1 MAGTLAIEGGNPG
14 GAYAV
19 PCPFSSHLPQSSSDH
34 FHFGLMLLK
43 WKVFLFF
50 SIRSWTMFGWH
61 RSVSACCLH
70 TRRYLQEICTHIK
83 ISSTW
88 LCFQVDSSSDER
100 CMQIFWITLLSSA
113 LKPPFQTSV
122 GSTCSVVV
130 FSVGFSF
137 NRCANCQQV
146 RLSWCCLTEVC
157 AFVFS
162 TQIRIGR
169 NGFTIL
175 KKAKDPKG

>member
-1 MAGTLAIEGGNPG
+1 MPSHALSLCTYPRVAATIFTLVWCSWSEKCFCFFHPFLNNVWLAQECECVLFTYMEVSPGNL
-14 GAYAV
+14 YSYKNSFYLAV
-19 PCPFSSHLPQSSSDH
+19 FSSGFFQWWEVYAD
-34 FHFGLMLLK
+34 LLNN
-43 WKVFLFF
+43 FTF
-50 SIRSWTMFGWH
+50 
-61 RSVSACCLH
+61 
-70 TRRYLQEICTHIK
+70 IC
-83 ISSTW
+83 
-88 LCFQVDSSSDER
+88 
-100 CMQIFWITLLSSA
+100 

-146 RLSWCCLTEVC
+146 RLSWCCLTEV
-157 AFVFS
+157 AKKPQTHSLFFS

-169 NGFTIL
+169 NGFTIS

>member
-1 MAGTLAIEGGNPG
+1 
-14 GAYAV
+14 
-19 PCPFSSHLPQSSSDH
+19 
-34 FHFGLMLLK
+34 
-43 WKVFLFF
+43 
-50 SIRSWTMFGWH
+50 MFGWH

-70 TRRYLQEICTHIK
+70 TWRYLQEICTHIK
-83 ISSTW
+83 IASTW

-146 RLSWCCLTEVC
+146 RLSWCCLTEVAKKTNAQFVFFHANQNRKKRVHYFEKSQRSLKLKPPAAKRNSKPSRKAAYLQLRFRDFP
-157 AFVFS
+157 AFVHIQS
-162 TQIRIGR
+162 CEGMP
-169 NGFTIL
+169 NGL
-175 KKAKDPKG
+175 

>member
-1 MAGTLAIEGGNPG
+1 MPSHALSLCTYPRVAATIFTLVWCSWSEK
-14 GAYAV
+14 
-19 PCPFSSHLPQSSSDH
+19 CFC
-34 FHFGLMLLK
+34 
-43 WKVFLFF
+43 FF

-70 TRRYLQEICTHIK
+70 TRRYLQEIYTHIK
-83 ISSTW
+83 ISSIW
-88 LCFQVDSSSDER
+88 LCFKVDSSSDER

-157 AFVFS
+157 AFVFFS

-169 NGFTIL
+169 NGFTIS
-175 KKAKDPKG
+175 KKAKDPKS